1 MTSSSPSKILLAR
14 LTAQIFNHS
23 YNPSG
28 VRTGNK
34 ILRQRLIGPTITNWY
49 PKHLIKL
56 SEITELFP
64 GFKLVDLEEKQRLED
79 IARLRKR
86 GKGAPKKAKEANDLN
101 ARTPFLGK

>member
-1 MTSSSPSKILLAR
+1 LSSKALLAQ
-14 LTAQIFNHS
+14 LTARIFNHS

-49 PKHLIKL
+49 PKNLIKL
-56 SEITELFP
+56 NEITELFP
-64 GFKLVDLEEKQRLED
+64 GFKLVDLQEKQRLDD

-86 GKGAPKKAKEANDLN
+86 GKGAPKKGQGKRSTLN
-101 ARTPFLGK
+101 AKKKK